1 MDGKKRTSSP
11 SRSKRLRAFEP
22 RKWRVKDE
30 EGAEVNELGS
40 TMGQSS
46 ETGEPRKWRVKEAG
60 LKGAEGG

>member
-1 MDGKKRTSSP
+1 
-11 SRSKRLRAFEP
+11 
-22 RKWRVKDE
+22 VKDE